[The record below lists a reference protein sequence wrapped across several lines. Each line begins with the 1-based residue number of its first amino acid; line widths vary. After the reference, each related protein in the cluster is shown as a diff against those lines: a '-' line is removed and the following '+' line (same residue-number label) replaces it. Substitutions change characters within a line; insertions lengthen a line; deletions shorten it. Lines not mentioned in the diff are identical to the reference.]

1 MTYID
6 LSKALAKAQSE
17 MENAELNQTNP
28 HFRSKFADLASVRKA
43 TLPALTK
50 NGLAIT
56 QFTTYAAGEFV
67 LITRLLHESGEYI
80 DGEWPLPQ
88 GKPQEMGSALTYAK
102 RYCWASICGI
112 ASEEDDDGEATREA
126 GDASRKTKATNAGNG
141 QARQPKTPATVAA
154 GRDRTSEGESPEQL
168 LKEELGATP
177 SATVGGEGVQEGS
190 PSPSPVLKAKKAHLI
205 SLVKKLNYDP
215 FAWCAARSVDLDS
228 AELEVIEKLI
238 EEALKKE
245 A

>member
-1 MTYID
+1 MMTYTD
-6 LSKALAKAQSE
+6 LAKALAKAQGE

-50 NGLAIT
+50 NGLTIT

-67 LITRLLHESGEYI
+67 LITRLMHESGEYI

-112 ASEEDDDGEATREA
+112 ASETR
-126 GDASRKTKATNAGNG
+126 
-141 QARQPKTPATVAA
+141 
-154 GRDRTSEGESPEQL
+154 SEERRVG
-168 LKEELGATP
+168 KE
-177 SATVGGEGVQEGS
+177 
-190 PSPSPVLKAKKAHLI
+190 
-205 SLVKKLNYDP
+205 
-215 FAWCAARSVDLDS
+215 
-228 AELEVIEKLI
+228 
-238 EEALKKE
+238 
-245 A
+245 